1 MKYKTLFRLIV
12 KAVGVLLFGQGCF
25 FLTMYGVS
33 LLVEFASLGA
43 GAGPMGWMLGG
54 VAAGCAQCIIGMY
67 LFFGGKWVVDKAI
80 PGNRPYCHEC
90 GYDLTG
96 LQRNR
101 CPECDTPF
109 NPEDVRPSDMLTQT
123 DDSA

>member
-1 MKYKTLFRLIV
+1 MKYKTLFRVLL
-12 KAVGVLLFGQGCF
+12 KAVGVLLFVQGCF
-25 FLTMYGVS
+25 YLMNYGGS
-33 LLVEFASLGA
+33 LLVYLAQGM
-43 GAGPMGWMLGG
+43 GPPMGWMIGG
-54 VAAGCAQCIIGMY
+54 LIGAILQMAIGLY

-109 NPEDVRPSDMLTQT
+109 NPQEVRPSAMLSDADKTV
-123 DDSA
+123 

>member
-1 MKYKTLFRLIV
+1 MKYKTLFRLLV
-12 KAVGVLLFGQGCF
+12 KAVGVLVFAQGLSHFLWAVSALVSMLLEPGGLPTWYNAGHAVAGIVETAFG
-25 FLTMYGVS
+25 
-33 LLVEFASLGA
+33 
-43 GAGPMGWMLGG
+43 
-54 VAAGCAQCIIGMY
+54 IY

-96 LQRNR
+96 AVRDR

-109 NPEDVRPSDMLTQT
+109 RLDDVRPSRMPDEGRQ
-123 DDSA
+123 SP